1 MYDILL
7 TKEAQAFY
15 DKADNPLAKRL
26 NRCLEQLRREP
37 HQHPSI
43 KRLHGPLTGF
53 FRYRIGDWRVV
64 YRVDED
70 GAVVVILII
79 THRSSAYD

>member
-15 DKADNPLAKRL
+15 DKADDPLAKRL
-26 NRCLEQLRREP
+26 NRCLEQLRTMSL
-37 HQHPSI
+37 HQHPNI

-53 FRYRIGDWRVV
+53 FRYRVGDWRVV
-64 YRVDED
+64 YRVD
-70 GAVVVILII
+70 
-79 THRSSAYD
+79 

>member
-1 MYDILL
+1 MYEVLL

-15 DKADNPLAKRL
+15 EKADAPLAKRL
-26 NRCLEQLRREP
+26 NRCFDQLRREP
-37 HQHPSI
+37 HQHSNI

-53 FRYRIGDWRVV
+53 FRYRAGDWRVV

-70 GAVVVILII
+70 GAVVIILII
-79 THRSSAYD
+79 AHRSRAYE